1 MYGGSSY
8 GGGYGSTYGG
18 YGGGYGSGLGGYGGG
33 SAYGQP
39 YGGGA
44 MTPYGGMGPSA
55 PAPFLFLCTARCA
68 WRTRVFVWEEQ
79 QHSK

>member
-1 MYGGSSY
+1 MYGRPTGGMYGGSY
-8 GGGYGSTYGG
+8 GSGGYGSTYSG

-39 YGGGA
+39 YGAGA

-55 PAPFLFLCTARCA
+55 PASFVLLCTALCMA
-68 WRTRVFVWEEQ
+68 HRTYY
-79 QHSK
+79 